1 VSPPQ
6 RLPGV
11 GTLVSVSM
19 RAVLLLTASVVF
31 AAGCGGSEKDDVRAA
46 VERVTAAL
54 RAGDS
59 ATWCA
64 SIVPDTLL
72 PDPVLRQIPVEGGQ
86 SGSLRELEGF
96 QRACGER
103 RFLDNVSERERTRAP
118 TEVPDEVRILD
129 LTPTEGVDGAALV
142 GSGKDP
148 ATLVRINDEW
158 LLVFDSR

>member
-1 VSPPQ
+1 
-6 RLPGV
+6 
-11 GTLVSVSM
+11 M
-19 RAVLLLTASVVF
+19 RMVLLLTASVVL
-31 AAGCGGSEKDDVRAA
+31 AAGCGGSEEDDVRAA
-46 VERVTAAL
+46 IERVSAAF
-54 RAGDS
+54 REGDS

-64 SIVPDTLL
+64 GIVPDTLL
-72 PDPVLRQIPVEGGQ
+72 PDSVLRRTPVEGGQ

-96 QRACGER
+96 QRACGES
-103 RFLDNVSERERTRAP
+103 RFLDDVSARERSRAP

-129 LTPTEGVDGAALV
+129 LKPTQGVDGAALV